1 MKIIEEPPRSLTA
14 VGAER
19 WVVDVIKTEK
29 MTIQNLKQKR
39 RTNSIPEIVAKLHT
53 ESLSNTEG
61 IE

>member
-29 MTIQNLKQKR
+29 NDNSKLKTEKAYEFDPGDRGQ
-39 RTNSIPEIVAKLHT
+39 VAYRVPVQY
-53 ESLSNTEG
+53 
-61 IE
+61 